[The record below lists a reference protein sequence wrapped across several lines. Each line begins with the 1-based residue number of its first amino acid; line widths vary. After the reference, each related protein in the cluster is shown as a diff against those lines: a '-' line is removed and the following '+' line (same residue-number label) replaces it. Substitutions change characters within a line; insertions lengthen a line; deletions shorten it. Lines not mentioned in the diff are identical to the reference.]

1 MPRKKSAAKKARE
14 AAKKEVI
21 EDKNDVAVDVQE
33 PNQEQEPKQKKED
46 NQEDEDIG
54 DDDDEESSEEE
65 DDFGE
70 LLTEEVE
77 DGIKN
82 VLNAIRNNEKDK
94 LLDPKVRFFEDPEV
108 AASKLTV
115 EEKHKPVY
123 LKDYHR
129 MNILSGDAL
138 KDDDE
143 HDDFDMPMETVDGK
157 QSFVSQQREERQQ
170 LLDEINSAFKEDGEE
185 EAEAGSRSGS
195 ESEGDDDDGFL
206 KKKAKKEDGKGKAD
220 DPLKNINPD
229 KDEEK
234 FLDEFVNQHAW
245 IPKKGDK
252 IIQLDGE
259 TNIEEDDEEFED
271 AVEKFENAYNFRYE
285 DPTAAEIVSYA
296 RNQATLRRS
305 ATSTR
310 RRKRDEEKAQREEE
324 QKKKEESIQKK
335 KTKKVNKVTDI
346 LEQIK
351 EAYGAEIS
359 EEMVQKITDTLLNND
374 YKEDDWN
381 DVVAQLFNDEFYSQE
396 GKPNWDEDDEIMADF
411 YNGKED
417 NDDEEVEEA
426 ENDEEIK
433 PKKKEKKDEKKSKKK
448 EKKQLTEM
456 VEKAV
461 DKNKLAIIDEV
472 EEERGRSRE
481 KEELKFRYRE
491 VSPESFG
498 LSVREIMAADD
509 VDLNE
514 FIGLKKFA
522 PYRAKELRAKDKRKV
537 TKSRRLREWRK
548 KVFNNEEGLTEE
560 EFIAKLEKED
570 KNSSDAQSHSHK
582 RKHEGGKKSKDSH
595 KKKKQKK

>member
-14 AAKKEVI
+14 AAKKSVEAQ
-21 EDKNDVAVDVQE
+21 EDKVEVPVDEKKPVSVVQE
-33 PNQEQEPKQKKED
+33 EEE
-46 NQEDEDIG
+46 
-54 DDDDEESSEEE
+54 DDDNDESSTSEEE
-65 DDFGE
+65 DDYGE

-82 VLNAIRNNEKDK
+82 VLSAIRNNEKDK
-94 LLDPKVRFFEDPEV
+94 LLDPKVRFFEEPEV

-115 EEKHKPVY
+115 EEKHKPIY

-129 MNILSGDAL
+129 MNILSGNAL
-138 KDDDE
+138 KDDE
-143 HDDFDMPMETVDGK
+143 DFDLPMETVDGK
-157 QSFVSQQREERQQ
+157 QSFISQQREERQQ
-170 LLDEINSAFKEDGEE
+170 LLNEINSAFNDEDEEKKEDQDGDEDEE
-185 EAEAGSRSGS
+185 DE
-195 ESEGDDDDGFL
+195 DDGFL
-206 KKKAKKEDGKGKAD
+206 KKKEKKETVKTD
-220 DPLKNINPD
+220 DPLKSINPD
-229 KDEEK
+229 EDEEK
-234 FLDEFVNQHAW
+234 FLDEFVNQQAW

-252 IIQLDGE
+252 IIQLDGV

-305 ATSTR
+305 ATSSR
-310 RRKRDEEKAQREEE
+310 RRKRDEERAQKEEE
-324 QKKKEESIQKK
+324 HRKKEETIQKK

-351 EAYGAEIS
+351 KEYGADIS
-359 EEMVQKITDTLLNND
+359 EDMVEKITDTLLNND
-374 YKEDDWN
+374 YKEDSWN

-396 GKPNWDEDDEIMADF
+396 GKPTWDEDDDIMADF
-411 YNGKED
+411 YNGKDEEQD
-417 NDDEEVEEA
+417 DDEEVENTEEVYE
-426 ENDEEIK
+426 ENNGEDAIK

-448 EKKQLTEM
+448 EKKQLAEL

-461 DKNKLAIIDEV
+461 EKNKLAIIDEV

-509 VDLNE
+509 TDLNE

-560 EFIAKLEKED
+560 QFIAKLENED
-570 KNSSDAQSHSHK
+570 KNSSEGKSHSHK
-582 RKHEGGKKSKDSH
+582 RKHDNGKKSKDSH